1 MKPSILKILL
11 TSFVAVATAAS
22 AFVGSARSKWDDEA
36 RRRKIDFL
44 YMEAERQSALDNNE
58 AQFELYRRA
67 YEMDTTDTQIGAE
80 LAYFYLALYQSNP
93 DYATL
98 GTEML
103 RRQFEADPSDL
114 QTAAAYGA
122 LLNQLQLF
130 DEARRVWERLDSL
143 YPERIE
149 ITMQYADALL
159 RSTDSADIAEAITKL
174 DKLET
179 VIGPD
184 AQFTARKS
192 ASYIQLGDTAAAK
205 RSVAKLLADAPMNA
219 DNYVFAGNFYSTLL
233 QPDSAIIFYDK
244 ACAVDSTNGFAF
256 YTRAD
261 YYRRQNNPVA
271 FNRETAHA
279 LLNTDLDLDVKHD
292 IMVNYVREYYADSLQ
307 MPRIDSLFTQ
317 VIDRNPHDYEFRT
330 LYASFLATTKRY
342 AEGAEQSDMALDIDP
357 SDASQWRS
365 AIVLHMLADDND
377 GAIAQAES
385 GLNYHPDN
393 ADIYRVYASA
403 LLSAERRDDA
413 IAALDR
419 AFELTDS
426 LDYETRSEL
435 LGSIADTYHQ
445 LGQRDTAMV
454 LYGRALEIDPGNLM
468 VMNNM
473 AYFMA
478 VDGVDL
484 ERAERLSAVTLR
496 EEPDNVS
503 WLDTYAWILFKMRDF
518 GKAKEYIDRALE
530 QDYEPTSEIF
540 EHAGDIYFMAGS
552 PAEAVEFWQ
561 KALELDP
568 DNELLRRKVEHR
580 TYFYE

>member
-1 MKPSILKILL
+1 MKNIYKILL
-11 TSFVAVATAAS
+11 TSCIAIATAMS
-22 AFVGSARSKWDDEA
+22 AFVGSARSNWDDQA
-36 RRRKIDFL
+36 RRRKIDFI
-44 YMEAERQSALDNNE
+44 YMEAERQAALENAD

-67 YEMDTTDTQIGAE
+67 YEMDTTDTQIGSE
-80 LAYFYLALYQSNP
+80 LAYFYLAMYLNSP
-93 DYATL
+93 DYTAL
-98 GTEML
+98 GAEML

-114 QTAAAYGA
+114 QTAAAYGS
-122 LLNQLQLF
+122 LLNQLQQF
-130 DEARRVWERLDSL
+130 DKARHVWARLDSL

-159 RSTDSADIAEAITKL
+159 RSADSADIVKAISKL
-174 DKLET
+174 EKLET
-179 VIGPD
+179 VIGPE

-219 DNYVFAGNFYSTLL
+219 DNYVFAGNFYSTLQ
-233 QPDSAIIFYDK
+233 QPDSAIYFYDK

-261 YYRRQNNPVA
+261 YYRRQNDTAA

-279 LLNTDLDLDVKHD
+279 LLNTDLDIEVKHD

-307 MPRIDSLFTQ
+307 MPLIDSLFVQ

-330 LYASFLATTKRY
+330 LYSSFLATNKRY
-342 AEGAEQSDMALDIDP
+342 HEGAEQADMALDIDP
-357 SDASQWRS
+357 SDPAQWRS
-365 AIVLHMLADDND
+365 SVVLHLLAEDND
-377 GAIAQAES
+377 GAIAKAENA
-385 GLNYHPDN
+385 LNYHPDN
-393 ADIYRVYASA
+393 AEIYSVYGSA

-413 IAALDR
+413 IGAMNR

-426 LDYETRSEL
+426 LDIETRSGL
-435 LGSIADTYHQ
+435 LGSIADTYHL
-445 LGQRDTAMV
+445 LGQRDTAMII
-454 LYGRALEIDPGNLM
+454 YDRALEINPGNLM

-478 VDGVDL
+478 VDGRDL

-496 EEPDNVS
+496 EEPDNAT
-503 WLDTYAWILFKMRDF
+503 WLDTYAWVLFKLRDYS
-518 GKAKEYIDRALE
+518 KAKEYIDRALE
-530 QDYEPTSEIF
+530 LDTEPSSEIF
-540 EHAGDIYFMAGS
+540 EHAGDIYFMAGD
-552 PAEAVEFWQ
+552 PAKAVGFWR
-561 KALELDP
+561 KALETDP
-568 DNELLRRKVEHR
+568 DNELLRRKVDHR